1 MIIGINAVVMYGVS
15 ILRELLPAYAPALNA
30 GISAVNLIVT
40 LGASSLFD
48 RVSHKLLLTVSILGM
63 GFFASILSLGMHLE
77 IPALSAIGTF
87 FFVASFSIGLGP
99 LPWMVA
105 VRNVEP
111 NAVESAQSLAI
122 AANWIGT
129 FTVSFGVPV
138 LASAIGMDGLF
149 LGFALVGYF
158 VAGWAYVVL
167 P

>member
-1 MIIGINAVVMYGVS
+1 MYGVA
-15 ILRELLPAYAPALNA
+15 ILRGLLPAYAPVLNA

-48 RVSHKLLLTVSILGM
+48 RVSHKLLLIVSISGM
-63 GFFASILSLGMHLE
+63 AFFAAILGAGMHLE
-77 IPALSAIGTF
+77 IPALSAVGTF
-87 FFVASFSIGLGP
+87 FFVSSFSIGLGP

-122 AANWIGT
+122 AANWLGT
-129 FTVSFGVPV
+129 FAVSFGVPV

-149 LGFALVGYF
+149 FGFAAIGTLVA
-158 VAGWAYVVL
+158 VWALVVL

>member
-1 MIIGINAVVMYGVS
+1 MYGVA
-15 ILRELLPAYAPALNA
+15 ILRGLLPAYAPVLNA
-30 GISAVNLIVT
+30 GISAVNLIIT

-48 RVSHKLLLTVSILGM
+48 RVSHKLLLLASISGMAFFAAILG
-63 GFFASILSLGMHLE
+63 AGMSLE
-77 IPALSAIGTF
+77 IPALSAVGTF

-122 AANWIGT
+122 AANWLGT
-129 FTVSFGVPV
+129 FAVSFGVPV

-149 LGFALVGYF
+149 FGFAAVGALVL
-158 VAGWAYVVL
+158 AWALVVL

>member
-1 MIIGINAVVMYGVS
+1 MIIGINAVVMYGVA
-15 ILRELLPAYAPALNA
+15 ILRGLLPAYAPVLNA
-30 GISAVNLIVT
+30 GISAVNLVIT
-40 LGASSLFD
+40 MMASTLFD
-48 RVSHKLLLTVSILGM
+48 RVSHKFLLTTSILGM
-63 GFFASILSLGMHLE
+63 GFFATILGLGMRLE
-77 IPALSAIGTF
+77 IPVFSAIGTF

-122 AANWIGT
+122 AANWLGT
-129 FTVSFGVPV
+129 FAVSFGVPV

-149 LGFALVGYF
+149 FGFAAVGYL
-158 VAGWAYVVL
+158 VAVWAHLVL